1 MKPLVIAA
9 LAFAAA
15 PAVHAAVI
23 IDTTTLNGSFE
34 NGTGSGA
41 GSTIDSWIPFG
52 SGASIQRISNI
63 ATHGTHSAVVGGTSV
78 NLAVNTGYILAAN
91 DTLTLSFQA
100 KGMLNS
106 DDGDN
111 IAWRLFYTSDDT
123 IGGTATTIAGADY
136 ALPGG
141 APGSYTTFNL
151 TTPGLTD
158 PGAVGRT
165 LFLSFGAGTGL
176 ATDEFARVDNVNLFS
191 NVPEP
196 TAALLLV
203 PAMAGC
209 LLGRNRRK

>member
-1 MKPLVIAA
+1 MKSLVIAA
-9 LAFAAA
+9 LALVAT
-15 PAVHAAVI
+15 PAIHAAVI

-41 GSTIDSWIPFG
+41 GSTIDSWVPFG
-52 SGASIQRISNI
+52 GGSIQRISNT
-63 ATHGTHSAVVGGTSV
+63 ATHGTYSAVVGGTSV

-111 IAWRLFYTSDDT
+111 IAWRLFYTSDNT
-123 IGGTATTIAGADY
+123 LTGTATTIAGADY
-136 ALPGG
+136 SLPGG
-141 APGSYTTFNL
+141 AAGSYTTFNL

-158 PGAVGRT
+158 PGAVGKT

-196 TAALLLV
+196 TAALLFV

-209 LLGRNRRK
+209 LLRRNRRK